1 MGTSRQQDI
10 AAQRKAAIDEHTAA
24 RADYRRTGNV
34 DRINAADRKLAA
46 LAEDMYIA
54 AAGIDPNYCRS

>member
-24 RADYRRTGNV
+24 RAEYRRTGNTA
-34 DRINAADRKLAA
+34 RINRADNKLAA
-46 LAEDMYIA
+46 LAQDLYID
-54 AAGIDPNYCRS
+54 AAGIDPNYCKS